1 MKKYIKFIV
10 LFIIALLIV
19 LFIFKKYNNS
29 FDVKP
34 QVKYSEFENYLL
46 ENTDF
51 LIYVTNTKKVDEVK
65 EYFESKNIEIV
76 YMYLNSKDTK
86 DFGDKYGINNLPK
99 IVHFKDGNLSEYTI
113 FNKDTIE
120 DYLNRNG
127 FLE

>member
-19 LFIFKKYNNS
+19 LFIFKKYNNY

>member
-86 DFGDKYGINNLPK
+86 EFGDKYGINNLPK

>member
-10 LFIIALLIV
+10 LFIIILLIV

-86 DFGDKYGINNLPK
+86 EFGDKYGINNLPK